1 MEPEA
6 DWDETEEL
14 VGKQAADPG
23 NLVDQ
28 IVGLE
33 VGKIA
38 EEQSFV
44 AAGIAVAVGI
54 AVAAGSFVG

>member
-1 MEPEA
+1 VEPEA

-28 IVGLE
+28 IVGLD

-38 EEQSFV
+38 EEQRFV
-44 AAGIAVAVGI
+44 AARI
-54 AVAAGSFVG
+54 AVAAGTAGSFVG

>member
-28 IVGLE
+28 IFGLE
-33 VGKIA
+33 AGKI
-38 EEQSFV
+38 V

-54 AVAAGSFVG
+54 AVAAGIAGSFVG